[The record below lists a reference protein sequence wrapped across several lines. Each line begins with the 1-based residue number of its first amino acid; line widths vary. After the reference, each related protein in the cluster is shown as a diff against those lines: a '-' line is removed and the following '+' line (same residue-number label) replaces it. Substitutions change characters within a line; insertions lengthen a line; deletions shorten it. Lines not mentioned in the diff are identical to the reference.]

1 MLVVGAGGFSVQ
13 ILNAIQR
20 SDNHTNPVFFCDS
33 HILPDSYISDRF
45 RIIQSITEAQD
56 YLNAEDARYC
66 LGVGLKAKREEFCEM
81 FEKLGGKLYSIVD
94 PSAIVPLEVKESFQ
108 GVSCLAQSI
117 VEPSASIGRGVL
129 LNLGSMV
136 THHVQVGEFTEL
148 GPGAVLL
155 GRCEIGNR
163 TLVGSGSIVLP
174 GVKVGDNVTIGA
186 GSVVTKDLPKGVTA
200 FGNPA
205 RIVAIS

>member
-1 MLVVGAGGFSVQ
+1 MLVVGAGGFAVQ
-13 ILNAIQR
+13 VLHAIQR
-20 SDNHTNPVFFCDS
+20 SEGHTNPVFFCDS

-45 RIIQSITEAQD
+45 RVIQSIAEAQG
-56 YLNAEDARYC
+56 YLNTEDARFC

-94 PSAIVPLEVKESFQ
+94 PSAIVPLEIKESFK
-108 GVSCLAQSI
+108 GVACLAQSI
-117 VEPSASIGRGVL
+117 IEPSASIGKGVL
-129 LNLGSMV
+129 LNLGSVV
-136 THHVQVGEFTEL
+136 THHVIVGDFTEL

-174 GVKVGDNVTIGA
+174 GVKVGDNVIIGA
-186 GSVVTKDLPKGVTA
+186 GSVVTKDLPRGVTA
-200 FGNPA
+200 LGNPA
-205 RIVAIS
+205 RIEVVS